1 MPVSSLADL
10 TDAQK
15 QELVAS
21 LSAIVVGS
29 SGVEVTAEA
38 LNAVAAASG
47 NSLSEAWASVFAGV
61 VAKVCFRVYVKHCWI
76 FDCDCRANSILFMLS
91 PEWRN

>member
-1 MPVSSLADL
+1 MPVSSLAEL

-29 SGVEVTAEA
+29 SGAEVTAEA

-47 NSLSEAWASVFAGV
+47 NSLSEAWASVFAGA
-61 VAKVCFRVYVKHCWI
+61 VAKVCIVFALRC
-76 FDCDCRANSILFMLS
+76 
-91 PEWRN
+91 